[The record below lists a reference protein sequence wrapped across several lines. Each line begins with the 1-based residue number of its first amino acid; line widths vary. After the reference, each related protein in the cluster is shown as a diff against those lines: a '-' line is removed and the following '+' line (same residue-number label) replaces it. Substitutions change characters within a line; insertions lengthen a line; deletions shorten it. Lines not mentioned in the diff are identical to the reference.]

1 MLTRLPEFPKLTLIC
16 DFLFVKQRN
25 NCRPRIIMPGVRTS
39 FRPTKFQRLR
49 YFRPTTS
56 LFLAASCLL
65 FA

>member
-1 MLTRLPEFPKLTLIC
+1 MLARLSEFSKLTLIC

-25 NCRPRIIMPGVRTS
+25 NCRPRIIMPGVRR
-39 FRPTKFQRLR
+39 FCPTKFQRLR

-56 LFLAASCLL
+56 LFSAASCLL